1 VNKNEISF
9 FSKPIFLV
17 GAERS
22 GTTVLRLMLDSHPQI
37 SWCFEF
43 EYAVD
48 LISKQGEF
56 PDLNIYYE
64 WLEIHR
70 IFQATGFEIDRN
82 LSYPQLIDS
91 FLKQRREKTAKP
103 IVGATVHRNF
113 DRLLNVWSD
122 ARFIHILRDGRDV
135 ARSCIGMGWAGN
147 VWVGVERWIESEL
160 LWQELQAKLSPERYL
175 NITYEEL
182 ISNSRKTLE
191 KVCDFID
198 VPYNEAML
206 NYPQHTSYDLPD
218 ASYIKQWQRKMSNWE
233 IRLVESRIA
242 PMLEERG
249 YPLSG
254 LPFLKVS
261 PLMKMQLFLQN
272 WFACLQFRF
281 KRYGL
286 KLVWLDY
293 LTRKF
298 GIKQWQKYIVLK
310 INRIDTALIK

>member
-1 VNKNEISF
+1 MPF
-9 FSKPIFLV
+9 FSKPVFLV

-37 SWCFEF
+37 TWCFEF

-48 LISKQGEF
+48 LISKEGKF
-56 PDLNIYYE
+56 PDLSIYYE
-64 WLEIHR
+64 WLETHR
-70 IFQATGFEIDRN
+70 IFQATNFEIDRN
-82 LSYPQLIDS
+82 LSYPQLINS
-91 FLKQRREKTAKP
+91 FLQQRRDLTKKP
-103 IVGATVHRNF
+103 IVGATVHRHF
-113 DRLLNVWSD
+113 DKLLDVWSD

-147 VWVGVERWIESEL
+147 VWAGVERWIESEL
-160 LWQELQAKLSPERYL
+160 LWQQLQAKLSPDRYL

-182 ISNSRKTLE
+182 ISDPCKTLK

-206 NYPQHTSYDLPD
+206 NYYRHTTYDLPD
-218 ASYIKQWQRKMSNWE
+218 ASYIGQWRRKMSKQE

-242 PMLEERG
+242 SMLEERG

-254 LPFLKVS
+254 LPSLKIS
-261 PLMKMQLFLQN
+261 SLMKLQLLLQN
-272 WFACLQFRF
+272 WFACLQYRF

-286 KLVWLDY
+286 TLVWSDY
-293 LTRKF
+293 LARKL
-298 GIKQWQKYIVLK
+298 GIKEWQKYVSSK